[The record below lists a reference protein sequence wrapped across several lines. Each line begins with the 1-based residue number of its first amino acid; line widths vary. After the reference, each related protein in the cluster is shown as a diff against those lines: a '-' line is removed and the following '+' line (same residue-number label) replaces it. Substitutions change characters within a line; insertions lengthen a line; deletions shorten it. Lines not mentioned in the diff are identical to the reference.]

1 MLIDR
6 LLSRATAP
14 MTGRHVDG
22 RTAIA
27 AIRGW
32 LSGSSRLHPCGNA
45 TLSPAGSATVE
56 MEDRVASM
64 VPTATSGQTALSS
77 GIYISIL
84 LCRRESRE
92 DLMDRFVGRTAIV
105 TGAGSGIG
113 RAVAHRLVREGAA
126 VIVADVSADRVAEA
140 VAEIGGVGQGRAT
153 GVTGDV
159 STQADVDRI
168 VAAAGDRIDVLANV
182 AGIMDGFVPP
192 HELDDETWTRVLGVN
207 LTGPMRLTRAVLPLM
222 MSAHKGSIVNVASEA
237 GLRGSASGAAY
248 TASMG

>member
-1 MLIDR
+1 
-6 LLSRATAP
+6 
-14 MTGRHVDG
+14 
-22 RTAIA
+22 
-27 AIRGW
+27 
-32 LSGSSRLHPCGNA
+32 
-45 TLSPAGSATVE
+45 
-56 MEDRVASM
+56 ME
-64 VPTATSGQTALSS
+64 
-77 GIYISIL
+77 
-84 LCRRESRE
+84 
-92 DLMDRFVGRTAIV
+92 DRFVGRTAIV

-126 VIVADVSADRVAEA
+126 VIVADVSADRVADA

-168 VAAAGDRIDVLANV
+168 VAAAGNRIDVLASV
-182 AGIMDGFVPP
+182 AGIMDGFLPP

-207 LTGPMRLTRAVLPLM
+207 LTGPMRLTRAVLPHM

-248 TASMG
+248 TASKHGLIGLTRSTAVFYAASGVRCNAVCPGPVITNIDGTPRSEFAMQVIAKHLEALPPPATPDDLAAAICWLASDDSRNVNGATLTSDGGWSAT